1 MTDSHHYSAR
11 KAKIT
16 DFDVSDL
23 KLQVQITA
31 FQHFWAICSNQKVES
46 YDFHCANLF
55 IAEQKKKLPKIFISF
70 LHLTPDNEFD
80 NEADHEPHTKCTPE
94 RCSNGR
100 CPLLNQNTR
109 KNSSN
114 VFVPKEV
121 TFIAQLKDFKFN
133 KCIASFSLEVL
144 HEDNPGLTDLQNC
157 DLFENLNNKNINW
170 VDLSFSLKC
179 PHQPSSSG
187 CAECDKF
194 HSAGHNLA
202 TQNSHQPDHPHNA
215 GHHQKYQQSQ
225 SANVQQQGQFFQN
238 QQQQTP
244 QNVNTFPNCR
254 PLHSSSNTFQQQQG
268 QFNQNVNSHDPRCPP
283 MCTNNSSVPQS
294 NSQFVSFQQQQ
305 QQQQPAQATN
315 SATTATASSTRPTS
329 SDSVKLR
336 VDESVASAT
345 SFNPSTQTPVSV
357 SSTGIPQQCCSGSNV
372 SRFH

>member
-1 MTDSHHYSAR
+1 MSDSHHYSAK

-16 DFDVSDL
+16 DFDVSDI
-23 KLQVQITA
+23 KLQVQKTA

-46 YDFHCANLF
+46 YDFDCANLY

-70 LHLTPDNEFD
+70 IHLTPDNEVD
-80 NEADHEPHTKCTPE
+80 NEVDTEPHTKCTPE

-114 VFVPKEV
+114 IFVPKEV
-121 TFIAQLKDFKFN
+121 TFVAQLKDFKFN

-144 HEDNPGLTDLQNC
+144 HEDNPGLNDLQNC

-179 PHQPSSSG
+179 PHHSSSSG
-187 CAECDKF
+187 CGECDKF
-194 HSAGHNLA
+194 HSAGHNLVD
-202 TQNSHQPDHPHNA
+202 QNSHHSDHPHTA
-215 GHHQKYQQSQ
+215 EHHQKYQQVQ
-225 SANVQQQGQFFQN
+225 SANI
-238 QQQQTP
+238 QQQQNP

-254 PLHSSSNTFQQQQG
+254 PLHSSSNSNSFQQQQA
-268 QFNQNVNSHDPRCPP
+268 QWNQNVNGYLP
-283 MCTNNSSVPQS
+283 TVNSSVPQS

-305 QQQQPAQATN
+305 PVQATN
-315 SATTATASSTRPTS
+315 FATTATTSSARPASSS
-329 SDSVKLR
+329 SPRLR
-336 VDESVASAT
+336 VEESQFTNVSSAT
-345 SFNPSTQTPVSV
+345 NFNSSAPTPVSV
-357 SSTGIPQQCCSGSNV
+357 SATGIPQQCCSGGNV

>member
-179 PHQPSSSG
+179 PHQPSSSD

-215 GHHQKYQQSQ
+215 GHHQKYQQPQ

-254 PLHSSSNTFQQQQG
+254 PPIR
-268 QFNQNVNSHDPRCPP
+268 DPWCPP

-315 SATTATASSTRPTS
+315 SATTATTS
-329 SDSVKLR
+329 SDSVRLR
-336 VDESVASAT
+336 VDDSVPNAT
-345 SFNPSTQTPVSV
+345 SVHPSRQQPVSV
-357 SSTGIPQQCCSGSNV
+357 SNIGIPQQCCSGSNV

>member
-23 KLQVQITA
+23 KLQVQKTA

-46 YDFHCANLF
+46 YDFDCANLF

-70 LHLTPDNEFD
+70 LHLTPDKEFD
-80 NEADHEPHTKCTPE
+80 NEVDNEPHTKCTPE

-194 HSAGHNLA
+194 HSAGHNLVN
-202 TQNSHQPDHPHNA
+202 QRPIRNENNINSFNPNENLVNNVNVRDPYCPPLCSNNSNSSQANP
-215 GHHQKYQQSQ
+215 QQYQQY
-225 SANVQQQGQFFQN
+225 QQN
-238 QQQQTP
+238 P

-254 PLHSSSNTFQQQQG
+254 PLHPTSDSFQQQ
-268 QFNQNVNSHDPRCPP
+268 P
-283 MCTNNSSVPQS
+283 
-294 NSQFVSFQQQQ
+294 NSQFVSFQQ

-315 SATTATASSTRPTS
+315 SATTATTS
-329 SDSVKLR
+329 SDSVRLR

-345 SFNPSTQTPVSV
+345 SFNPSAPTPVAV
-357 SSTGIPQQCCSGSNV
+357 SSTGIPQQCCSGGNV